1 MSACILCKEMPCCPE
16 HCCNWDDCGCG
27 DCDACVIKPQ
37 VQPLQSKPLIQEPVK
52 IILLGN
58 NALKAQLKED
68 QKLESVIEEKKSEPI
83 KNIEEEDMSFSSAI
97 EESKDELIDKSSPR
111 AAGNGIF
118 GIRYLRK
125 KK

>member
-1 MSACILCKEMPCCPE
+1 MSSCILCKDMPCCPE
-16 HCCNWDDCGCG
+16 HCCNWDDCECG
-27 DCDACVIKPQ
+27 DCDACVVKPQ
-37 VQPLQSKPLIQEPVK
+37 VQPLQPKPVIQESVK

-58 NALKAQLKED
+58 SGQKKTQIAEEVKIEPKVPIQSMKSFEKE
-68 QKLESVIEEKKSEPI
+68 ENKSE
-83 KNIEEEDMSFSSAI
+83 NSEV
-97 EESKDELIDKSSPR
+97 SPSLPSPK